1 MLLQRCCNLD
11 QLFPFRPEGGD
22 LMADISTLW
31 RFPWIVKGALLAG
44 IALLL
49 LAMGLLAAQWQ
60 FLATA
65 EHRTGTVSAL
75 NREAMEDNGVGY
87 RMSVTFR
94 DAGRNLLTVRSS
106 VVSSA
111 TSWRVGDAVGV
122 DYPAGR
128 PQDAVIATFVDRWLA
143 PLVVGGIAA
152 VALVIGGV
160 GAWMAR
166 RPGTRVHRV
175 GDAVVGMSW
184 GSASTMDIPAAERTR
199 PDPPQ

>member
-1 MLLQRCCNLD
+1 
-11 QLFPFRPEGGD
+11 
-22 LMADISTLW
+22 MADISTLW

-94 DAGRNLLTVRSS
+94 DAGRNLVTVRSS

-160 GAWMAR
+160 GAWMAGQ
-166 RPGTRVHRV
+166 PGTRVHRV
-175 GDAVVGMSW
+175 GNAVVGMSW
-184 GSASTMDIPAAERTR
+184 GSASTMDIPAAGRAR